1 MLILRILCIGP
12 NDVTA
17 FTQVRLVRVIPLVSV
32 SLTFRLDGISQENNE
47 TFSLE
52 YDIDLDDRDFFPERS
67 VFSDVTIKQFDG
79 IIIDQDSELRC

>member
-12 NDVTA
+12 GDVTA

-32 SLTFRLDGISQENNE
+32 SLTFRLDGISQELNE

-52 YDIDLDDRDFFPERS
+52 YILNITDPRFFPERS
-67 VFSDVTIKQFDG
+67 VFSDVTIEQFDG
-79 IIIDQDSELRC
+79 IIIDQDGELRC